1 MKTLARIVFIAAGV
15 AVAVPATNAADPAA
29 PTSGAGTGEKH
40 PRLHALMQRKAVR
53 ERIAQRLGLTAGQTA
68 QLKAIRDQAATTV
81 KSLRADATLTR
92 DQKKAQARE
101 ALQAA
106 RTAARGVL
114 TADQTKQLNHLR
126 QHLRARRHGKA

>member
-29 PTSGAGTGEKH
+29 PTSGTGEKH

-126 QHLRARRHGKA
+126 QHFRARRNGKV